1 MSIESPA
8 EKQVSWFVVAI
19 IISIILAIAVWFS
32 ISDDENIPP
41 VVIEAPVEII
51 EQTVTP
57 IIEEV
62 VEQPPVVETTELTTT
77 PEPVKIA
84 LPKLDDSDPI
94 IIAKLPQV
102 TWRKELLKLVVTD
115 DLVRRFVVFT
125 DNFAQ
130 GNISYEHSPFVLLT
144 EKFQA
149 KESTEQTTDGES
161 WEWNEASTQRF
172 SLYVDLLRS
181 MDSGELVDLYFEVKP
196 LIDQAYQEL
205 GYPEQDFT
213 KVLQASITR
222 VLDME
227 ILEDNPKLLRPSVM
241 YKYQNEV
248 LESLDE
254 SDKLLLRIG
263 KENVLVI
270 KSVLLELNDK
280 ISRTENN

>member
-1 MSIESPA
+1 M
-8 EKQVSWFVVAI
+8 
-19 IISIILAIAVWFS
+19 
-32 ISDDENIPP
+32 
-41 VVIEAPVEII
+41 
-51 EQTVTP
+51 
-57 IIEEV
+57 
-62 VEQPPVVETTELTTT
+62 
-77 PEPVKIA
+77 
-84 LPKLDDSDPI
+84 
-94 IIAKLPQV
+94 
-102 TWRKELLKLVVTD
+102 
-115 DLVRRFVVFT
+115 
-125 DNFAQ
+125 Q